1 MGTYQKIEEARIR
14 RESIEAIGTFLR
26 LSEASSVLHVHEN
39 TLKRWGRLGVI
50 KVYRIGPRRDR
61 RFKEEDISVLR
72 AEQPK
77 RYQAK
82 RTEPPKK
89 FPK

>member
-1 MGTYQKIEEARIR
+1 MGTYQKREEARIR